1 MKGLEITDEELWV
14 EEFKKQ
20 FDFSRENHKTF
31 AEMIKPIIDS
41 TNTVIFCAKTD
52 LTPMTFSR
60 FKCLVKPNSKST
72 YLPKLNTYSVDYV
85 DNDKNFTKSDF
96 QPNSDNEFIELM
108 LQHFDTNHHKIVI
121 DTPELASALE
131 DAMIARDFPGMADVD
146 SSMLLFCKHIKKRGN
161 GCRIPVNARMKSL
174 LVTLGFSV
182 KML

>member
-60 FKCLVKPNSKST
+60 FKCRVKPNSKST
-72 YLPKLNTYSVDYV
+72 YLPKLNTFVAFCIGYDIDLTNAISLRRAYGRAFNITDPVHYAYMYLISHYGGKSISQC
-85 DNDKNFTKSDF
+85 NELLRKLGIADKYLLRE
-96 QPNSDNEFIELM
+96 NS
-108 LQHFDTNHHKIVI
+108 K
-121 DTPELASALE
+121 
-131 DAMIARDFPGMADVD
+131 
-146 SSMLLFCKHIKKRGN
+146 
-161 GCRIPVNARMKSL
+161 
-174 LVTLGFSV
+174 
-182 KML
+182 